1 MKYLDKTF
9 VKPLLKPFVFK
20 FSQYSSYYKS
30 LTNINEE
37 INVND
42 ENQLLHFAA
51 LYGDLKLIIYS
62 IALDA
67 DRNSMDID
75 NNNQTPLIK
84 AVLSVR
90 IHVFPFA
97 LLFT

>member
-9 VKPLLKPFVFK
+9 VKPLIKPFIF
-20 FSQYSSYYKS
+20 QLSSYYKN
-30 LTNINEE
+30 LTNIDE
-37 INVND
+37 IKIND
-42 ENQLLHFAA
+42 ENQLLHFAS
-51 LYGDLKLIIYS
+51 LYADLKLIIYS

-90 IHVFPFA
+90 IFIC
-97 LLFT
+97 LLFIY